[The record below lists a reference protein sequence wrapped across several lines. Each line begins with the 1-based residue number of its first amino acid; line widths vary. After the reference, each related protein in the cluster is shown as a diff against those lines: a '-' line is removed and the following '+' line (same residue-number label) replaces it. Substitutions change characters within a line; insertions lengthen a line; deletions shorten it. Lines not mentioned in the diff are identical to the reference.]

1 MTSDSFESPLE
12 PFESP
17 KELINGVK
25 ERIAELKSICDSV
38 RETRDYEVI
47 TDNDPKT
54 RDKIVKLRLK
64 QRFPTKIRRLTSSV
78 LKELKTALDQAFS
91 ESALMLGRKHARGI
105 YFPFGKDVEDLERS
119 VKRNCEGVDV
129 GLIEFCLLF
138 KPYHGI
144 DGNKVLWSMSKMA
157 GTTHETI
164 VGVGFEDTT
173 SFVEAITLATGGMK
187 LIINKWNELHNE
199 IEVARVPPG
208 GELHVK
214 NDFTLRFEIVFSKRA
229 HALRFCPLI
238 PSLYDLSGIVEV
250 IVAGIEAQTARIL
263 RERSCKDSREEGQ
276 SA

>member
-1 MTSDSFESPLE
+1 
-12 PFESP
+12 
-17 KELINGVK
+17 
-25 ERIAELKSICDSV
+25 
-38 RETRDYEVI
+38 
-47 TDNDPKT
+47 
-54 RDKIVKLRLK
+54 
-64 QRFPTKIRRLTSSV
+64 
-78 LKELKTALDQAFS
+78 
-91 ESALMLGRKHARGI
+91 
-105 YFPFGKDVEDLERS
+105 
-119 VKRNCEGVDV
+119 
-129 GLIEFCLLF
+129 
-138 KPYHGI
+138 
-144 DGNKVLWSMSKMA
+144 MSKMA

-229 HALRFCPLI
+229 HALMFCPLI